1 MFIWCCAADA
11 RPIHVTLIGFLA
23 GSLRSARQANARV
36 DAVIAAMPTAARAS
50 LYLES
55 YGGSIS
61 LGPINEADGT
71 RRQGVII
78 VPGGLHLD
86 TPWTSTDGATVIP
99 DTVAVFQP
107 RSA

>member
-1 MFIWCCAADA
+1 MAWRWRDLLWDFTYLCWNL
-11 RPIHVTLIGFLA
+11 TLLLGFLA
-23 GSLRSARQANARV
+23 GSLLSARQVNARV
-36 DAVIAAMPTAARAS
+36 DAVISAMPTTARAS

-55 YGGSIS
+55 HGGSIS

-71 RRQGVII
+71 RRQGVIV

-99 DTVAVFQP
+99 I
-107 RSA
+107 R